1 MGTLRHVLLPLF
13 VHQLWQRCATHCA
26 VLQSNSVNNK
36 SSCRSQQLLGTVY
49 GVGFDCRTG
58 KLQSFE
64 GHKEGIWN
72 KVNLTTH
79 IKWKRREMPQPYK
92 NIQRNNLRAVWTI
105 FSGISSH
112 RMDSWSNPEISQCG
126 KICKKIFYMLIYFS
140 LLVFFL
146 FVHCYQKKLCLT
158 LQHGLLS
165 SSDAQ
170 L

>member
-1 MGTLRHVLLPLF
+1 M
-13 VHQLWQRCATHCA
+13 
-26 VLQSNSVNNK
+26 LQSNSASLSYFLIALIAFFVYCCICLFVVLLPCLWTRRAIHNNK

-112 RMDSWSNPEISQCG
+112 RMDSWSNPEIS
-126 KICKKIFYMLIYFS
+126 
-140 LLVFFL
+140 
-146 FVHCYQKKLCLT
+146 
-158 LQHGLLS
+158 
-165 SSDAQ
+165 
-170 L
+170 